1 MIIHSTIT
9 AICESL
15 HLSPVASWAASIS
28 VIIALILAWALYA
41 AINKWVIPVILRF
54 VEFTEAKWDDI
65 VFNPGILRV
74 MSELAG
80 VIVLRV
86 LVPPALVSF
95 PELFSAANIALRIA
109 IVAVGVHLVN
119 RFILA
124 LYNVLEDNSTSR
136 VTSLKG
142 IRQMLQVLTVLLGI
156 IICISILA
164 DKDPI
169 AIITGLGAAA
179 TILMLV
185 FKDPILG
192 VVAGIQLTLNDMLR
206 PGDWISMPS
215 RGINGTVTEVT
226 LSTVKVL
233 NFDKTILTV
242 PPYSLLTET
251 FQNWRPMQTHGA
263 RRIARTITIDTS
275 TVARLDSDRARALGA
290 SVWAADINIDEPQVN
305 LSLFRR
311 YLEHYLSTVPTVS
324 NTPQRPLMV
333 REMQPT
339 PQGLPIEIYLFTTI
353 TDWVPYEHLQADIMD
368 HILAT
373 APSFGLRVYQA
384 PASQDFRRE

>member
-1 MIIHSTIT
+1 MIHSAVTSF
-9 AICESL
+9 CEFL
-15 HLSPVASWAASIS
+15 HLSPIASWAAGLS
-28 VIIALILAWALYA
+28 VFVACFLAWALYA
-41 AINKWVIPVILRF
+41 ALNRWVIPTILRF

-86 LVPPALVSF
+86 LVPPALAKF
-95 PELFSAANIALRIA
+95 PALFSAANIALRVA

-124 LYNVLEDNSTSR
+124 LYNVLEDNSSSR

-142 IRQMLQVLTVLLGI
+142 IRQMLQVLTVLVGI

-164 DKDPI
+164 NKDPI

-215 RGINGTVTEVT
+215 RGINGTVAEVT

-263 RRIARTITIDTS
+263 RRITRTITIDTS
-275 TVARLDSDRARALGA
+275 TVARLDSDRAKALGA
-290 SVWAADINIDEPQVN
+290 DVWAADVDLSQPQVN

-311 YLEHYLSTVPTVS
+311 YLEHYLANVPTVTS
-324 NTPQRPLMV
+324 DSRRPLMV

-353 TDWVPYEHLQADIMD
+353 TDWVPYEHLQADIVD
-368 HILAT
+368 HILAA

-384 PASQDFRRE
+384 PAGQDFRQD